1 MGVRAGTPKAR
12 LVWCPSS
19 CILDSGPHQ
28 PSGIVGSLWGSPG
41 GYTLAQK
48 VEGKGPGEGRPLE
61 GWSGWSY
68 GLDSNICRILGRP
81 TGGGGGAAGRRE
93 GPNAQPCCAIPPAG
107 TCRNPPMGQR
117 LAPPTPAS
125 TLKNGAPAHSCQV
138 CVPGKTWKSWVF
150 AWPPVKPASASPKH
164 PHPSSLCSSHPSP
177 LLATLFQAG

>member
-1 MGVRAGTPKAR
+1 MVLWVRLKHLQNP
-12 LVWCPSS
+12 WP
-19 CILDSGPHQ
+19 PHR
-28 PSGIVGSLWGSPG
+28 W
-41 GYTLAQK
+41 
-48 VEGKGPGEGRPLE
+48 
-61 GWSGWSY
+61 
-68 GLDSNICRILGRP
+68 
-81 TGGGGGAAGRRE
+81 GGGAAGRRE